1 MGDMEVKKRFVVVG
15 AGSIGKRHARLL
27 NERDDIETEI
37 VEPNAEALQIAL
49 EEVGDVRT
57 HSSFDE
63 MLQTKPDMVL
73 IATPHTLHCGQ
84 TVAALEAGADV
95 LCEKP
100 MSDSLDDA
108 KKMKETA
115 DRTGKVLDIGFSQHF
130 NPPMMRLKQIINDGT
145 LGKVI
150 HLHARIGTYYTLM
163 CSKSRYQAHHE
174 GALIFD
180 YAHQPDSFYWMLGT
194 APKRVYAAG
203 MQAGDLKL
211 SANPNVV
218 SMICEY
224 DSPLMT
230 TIHLNYV
237 QYPQRAEYEAVG
249 DKASVIAD
257 LCTGKIRIY
266 KIGSDEI
273 IEEDVSPERDNL
285 YRDEHQA
292 FIDAVDGKRG
302 PETSAAAG
310 VVSTAVCQA
319 VLDSWKSGRPV
330 DVQL

>member
-1 MGDMEVKKRFVVVG
+1 MEVKKRFVVVG

-27 NERDDIETEI
+27 NERDDIDVEI
-37 VEPNAEALQIAL
+37 VEPNPGALETAL

-57 HSSFDE
+57 YSSFDE
-63 MLQTKPDMVL
+63 MLKTKPEMVL
-73 IATPHTLHCGQ
+73 IATPHTLHCEQ
-84 TVAALEAGADV
+84 TVAALESGADV

-108 KKMKETA
+108 KKMKAAA

-130 NPPMMRLKQIINDGT
+130 NPPMKRLKQIIDDGT
-145 LGKVI
+145 LGKVM

-163 CSKSRYQAHHE
+163 CSKSRYQAEHE

-180 YAHQPDSFYWMLGT
+180 YAHQPDSFFWMLGV
-194 APKRVYAAG
+194 APKRVYAAA
-203 MQAGDLKL
+203 MQAGNLKL
-211 SANPNVV
+211 SANPNIV

-224 DSPLMT
+224 EAPLIA

-257 LCTGKIRIY
+257 LCNGKIRIY

-273 IEEDVSPERDNL
+273 IEEQVSPERDNL
-285 YRDEHQA
+285 YRAEHQA
-292 FIDAVDGKRG
+292 FTDAVDGKRE

-310 VVSTAVCQA
+310 IVSTAICQA
-319 VLDSWKSGRPV
+319 VLDSWKSGQPV
-330 DVQL
+330 DVRV